1 MWVDW
6 PAFRFEMSGEEHDGP
21 DDGEMFEGI
30 TVATIDGKRFGVR
43 DPLADAPYVTR
54 DFGEGVWILGPVLDF
69 FGWSP
74 MTCVEGRPIRS
85 EVILE
90 RTTILFRCTRFDRYD
105 QWIDSETGL
114 VLRQI
119 TREPNDEPGWLGFVD
134 LEFDP
139 PLEAALFD
147 PSSV

>member
-1 MWVDW
+1 
-6 PAFRFEMSGEEHDGP
+6 MSRDGP
-21 DDGEMFEGI
+21 RVAGVDPGTFSFDVCALEG
-30 TVATIDGKRFGVR
+30 G
-43 DPLADAPYVTR
+43 
-54 DFGEGVWILGPVLDF
+54 
-69 FGWSP
+69 
-74 MTCVEGRPIRS
+74 

-139 PLEAALFD
+139 PLEAAL
-147 PSSV
+147 SGAAR